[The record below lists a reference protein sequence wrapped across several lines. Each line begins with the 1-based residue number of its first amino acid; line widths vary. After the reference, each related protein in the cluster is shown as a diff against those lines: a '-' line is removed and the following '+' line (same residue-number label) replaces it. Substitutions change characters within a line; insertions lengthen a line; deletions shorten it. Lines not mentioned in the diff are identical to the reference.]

1 MSCGS
6 FHIGKQQEVG
16 NVVIEIDF
24 NSDEA
29 IYVQLM
35 NQIILGIATSRL
47 QEGDPLP
54 SVRQLA
60 DTIGINMHTVNK
72 AYSMLREEGFLT
84 LSKRTGAVI
93 ALDADRIRA
102 LEETGEALRM
112 VLARARCKNISR
124 QEIHDLI
131 DEIYDNFY

>member
-1 MSCGS
+1 MT
-6 FHIGKQQEVG
+6 
-16 NVVIEIDF
+16 IEIDF

-29 IYVQLM
+29 LYIQLR
-35 NQIILGIATSRL
+35 NQIIYGIATR
-47 QEGDPLP
+47 QFHEGDALP

-60 DTIGINMHTVNK
+60 EEIGINMHTVNK

-112 VLARARCKNISR
+112 VLA
-124 QEIHDLI
+124 
-131 DEIYDNFY
+131 

>member
-1 MSCGS
+1 M
-6 FHIGKQQEVG
+6 VL
-16 NVVIEIDF
+16 EIDF
-24 NSDEA
+24 ESDEA
-29 IYVQLM
+29 FYMQLR
-35 NQIILGIATSRL
+35 NQVIMGIATRQL
-47 QEGDPLP
+47 HEGDTLP

-60 DTIGINMHTVNK
+60 DTVGINMHTVNK

-93 ALDADRIRA
+93 A

>member
-1 MSCGS
+1 MR
-6 FHIGKQQEVG
+6 
-16 NVVIEIDF
+16 EIRF
-24 NSDEA
+24 
-29 IYVQLM
+29 
-35 NQIILGIATSRL
+35 RRC
-47 QEGDPLP
+47 
-54 SVRQLA
+54 RQLA
-60 DTIGINMHTVNK
+60 DTVGINMHTVNK

>member
-1 MSCGS
+1 ML
-6 FHIGKQQEVG
+6 
-16 NVVIEIDF
+16 IEIDF
-24 NSDEA
+24 ESDEA
-29 IYVQLM
+29 IYVQLR
-35 NQIILGIATSRL
+35 NQIVLGIATSTIH
-47 QEGDPLP
+47 EGDTLP
-54 SVRQLA
+54 SVRQMA
-60 DTIGINMHTVNK
+60 DHIGINMHTVNK

>member
-1 MSCGS
+1 M
-6 FHIGKQQEVG
+6 
-16 NVVIEIDF
+16 N
-24 NSDEA
+24 NSVPA
-29 IYVQLM
+29 AQR
-35 NQIILGIATSRL
+35 RL
-47 QEGDPLP
+47 D
-54 SVRQLA
+54 VR
-60 DTIGINMHTVNK
+60 V
-72 AYSMLREEGFLT
+72 RLT
-84 LSKRTGAVI
+84 LPTGAVI

>member
-1 MSCGS
+1 M
-6 FHIGKQQEVG
+6 VL
-16 NVVIEIDF
+16 EIDF
-24 NSDEA
+24 ESDEA
-29 IYVQLM
+29 FYMQLR
-35 NQIILGIATSRL
+35 NQVIMGIATRQL
-47 QEGDPLP
+47 HEGDTLP

-60 DTIGINMHTVNK
+60 DTVGINMHTVNK
-72 AYSMLREEGFLT
+72 AYGMLREEGFLT

-93 ALDADRIRA
+93 ALDAARIRA

>member
-1 MSCGS
+1 M
-6 FHIGKQQEVG
+6 VL
-16 NVVIEIDF
+16 EIDF
-24 NSDEA
+24 EGDEA
-29 IYVQLM
+29 FYMQLR
-35 NQIILGIATSRL
+35 NQVIMGIATRQL
-47 QEGDPLP
+47 HEGDTLP

-60 DTIGINMHTVNK
+60 DTVGINMHTVNK

>member
-1 MSCGS
+1 M
-6 FHIGKQQEVG
+6 
-16 NVVIEIDF
+16 
-24 NSDEA
+24 
-29 IYVQLM
+29 
-35 NQIILGIATSRL
+35 
-47 QEGDPLP
+47 
-54 SVRQLA
+54 
-60 DTIGINMHTVNK
+60 
-72 AYSMLREEGFLT
+72 
-84 LSKRTGAVI
+84 I